1 MPTDTQPAHSTASR
15 WRYLSELVLVL
26 ALLGAFL
33 SMMSVNDAVNG
44 GIAAKLFLVGRMAL
58 LILICTWLLRRG
70 GERWADVGL
79 RRPPRWWLVPLL
91 VVGGLVLI
99 VTMSIFLVNTIF
111 PLIGLLPPHVKSS
124 EITDD
129 LPEFLFFMIVTGW
142 GTAAFGEEM
151 LLRGFILDRIRKVL
165 GSAGIGALLLA
176 VVMQALLFGLFHVHQ
191 GLGGVLL
198 TGTIGI
204 VLGLVW
210 LVGGRNLWAC
220 ILLHGLVNTISDVD
234 KYVAPSVSSQA
245 VQQRGA
251 S

>member
-1 MPTDTQPAHSTASR
+1 
-15 WRYLSELVLVL
+15 
-26 ALLGAFL
+26 
-33 SMMSVNDAVNG
+33 
-44 GIAAKLFLVGRMAL
+44 
-58 LILICTWLLRRG
+58 
-70 GERWADVGL
+70 
-79 RRPPRWWLVPLL
+79 